1 MEEKHENLN
10 KIQDI
15 KTMLSSATFSHVLV
29 SFEQY
34 VQPKKEL
41 VYILFEYFM
50 EKLNEIVCKCLQSY
64 KTKLSL
70 RELNIFL

>member
-41 VYILFEYFM
+41 YILFEYFM
-50 EKLNEIVCKCLQSY
+50 EKLNEIVCKCLQSH